1 MLSIITVA
9 KGRYSIF
16 SEAIDSL
23 WSLAYDPH
31 SIEHIIAYDADD
43 KNMETFLKQYQQ
55 KYHPYKII
63 IVAVELPLCAECN
76 VVHYELRN
84 LHRDY
89 WNPIARGAKGDV
101 ILGMPNVA
109 IIESKDF
116 DRIILSEV
124 ARQRKSSAHS
134 YFQILVDDSSLHNKE
149 EYRRDEECNFCHYI
163 ILSKEAVSIFGGI
176 CPNEIVLEK
185 GDLLVYNIFKNA
197 LNNDC
202 QIDLRNKISIRNV
215 SHHTEGVDV
224 DHVTLSHPV
233 ERPVNL
239 EELELSYGIK
249 LDYLILKQKKWV
261 KNEISKFNS
270 NWKTLKNFIPV
281 EGEGS

>member
-1 MLSIITVA
+1 ML
-9 KGRYSIF
+9 
-16 SEAIDSL
+16 
-23 WSLAYDPH
+23 
-31 SIEHIIAYDADD
+31 
-43 KNMETFLKQYQQ
+43 
-55 KYHPYKII
+55 
-63 IVAVELPLCAECN
+63 
-76 VVHYELRN
+76 
-84 LHRDY
+84 
-89 WNPIARGAKGDV
+89 
-101 ILGMPNVA
+101 
-109 IIESKDF
+109 
-116 DRIILSEV
+116 
-124 ARQRKSSAHS
+124 
-134 YFQILVDDSSLHNKE
+134 
-149 EYRRDEECNFCHYI
+149 
-163 ILSKEAVSIFGGI
+163 
-176 CPNEIVLEK
+176 
-185 GDLLVYNIFKNA
+185 YNIFKNA